1 MMPHAVLYVQG
12 KEDRWRNPETSVPD
26 VALATFL
33 LMILNKL
40 LSVMDCVLVTPPNP
54 YAEALTAMWGW

>member
-1 MMPHAVLYVQG
+1 MEESGDFIP
-12 KEDRWRNPETSVPD
+12 N

-40 LSVMDCVLVTPPNP
+40 LSVID
-54 YAEALTAMWGW
+54 

>member
-1 MMPHAVLYVQG
+1 MMPHTVLYVQG
-12 KEDRWRNPETSVPD
+12 KRDRWRNPETSVPD

-40 LSVMDCVLVTPPNP
+40 LSVIDGVLVTPPNP
-54 YAEALTAMWGW
+54 YVEALIAIRWW